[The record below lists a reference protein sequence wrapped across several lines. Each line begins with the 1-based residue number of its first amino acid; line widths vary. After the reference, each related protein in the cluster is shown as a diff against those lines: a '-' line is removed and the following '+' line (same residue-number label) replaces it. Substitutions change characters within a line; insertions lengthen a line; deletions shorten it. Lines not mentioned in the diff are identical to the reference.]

1 MCTTVHFMHL
11 SLREAKKDATR
22 ARLAEATYEIVRTQG
37 PDHLTAEAVATMAG
51 VSRRTFFNYFPSIDA
66 ACAHSVELL
75 LAELTETLSRRPAD
89 ECLWDTMEALL
100 AGEAGSPVIER
111 LALLAATKENSPV
124 ARHLAHDHIDAFV
137 EWLTGWLMDRL
148 GPDVDEVY
156 AATLAASV
164 VATAEATLRIWS
176 ERHGGS
182 TEPAVLAAYPDMLT
196 RSLGLLRTG
205 FDTAALP
212 TR

>member
-1 MCTTVHFMHL
+1 M
-11 SLREAKKDATR
+11 
-22 ARLAEATYEIVRTQG
+22 
-37 PDHLTAEAVATMAG
+37 
-51 VSRRTFFNYFPSIDA
+51 
-66 ACAHSVELL
+66 L

-148 GPDVDEVY
+148 GPDVDEV
-156 AATLAASV
+156 AREL
-164 VATAEATLRIWS
+164 TLRGHPVQIVGAWN
-176 ERHGGS
+176 G
-182 TEPAVLAAYPDMLT
+182 VLGHAQAIRVDPE
-196 RSLGLLRTG
+196 TG
-205 FDTAALP
+205 FYEGGADPRGDGAALGW
-212 TR
+212 

>member
-1 MCTTVHFMHL
+1 MTTTTEPGL
-11 SLREAKKDATR
+11 CERKRAETEAALVR
-22 ARLAEATYEIVRTQG
+22 AAYDLAEGGIGAV
-37 PDHLTAEAVATMAG
+37 TAEAIAERAG

-164 VATAEATLRIWS
+164 VATAEATVHIWQR
-176 ERHGGS
+176 RHGGA
-182 TEPAVLAAYPDMLT
+182 TTPDALAAYHDLLT
-196 RSLGLLRTG
+196 TSMARLRTG
-205 FDTAALP
+205 FDTPPA
-212 TR
+212 R